1 VEAQQQR
8 VRPTLRLKGRAHQ
21 APKPRSVKI
30 YMSLFS
36 SRTRSSASP
45 KTDLGSTI
53 DSQVLT
59 PGLAP
64 EGLGQGTRAASTMTA
79 MPGAGIA
86 AQLAPSRVIDTAAPI
101 DAAPQKTASIRI
113 SLIWESQMSH
123 SYGPLVLVDAGSKAD
138 SPLIVERLP
147 KSSTQNRPKKPRRPR
162 IPACPACIT

>member
-1 VEAQQQR
+1 
-8 VRPTLRLKGRAHQ
+8 
-21 APKPRSVKI
+21 
-30 YMSLFS
+30 MSLFS

-101 DAAPQKTASIRI
+101 DAAPQRTASSQNFTDLGIPN
-113 SLIWESQMSH
+113 ESQLRAVGFS
-123 SYGPLVLVDAGSKAD
+123 
-138 SPLIVERLP
+138 
-147 KSSTQNRPKKPRRPR
+147 
-162 IPACPACIT
+162 